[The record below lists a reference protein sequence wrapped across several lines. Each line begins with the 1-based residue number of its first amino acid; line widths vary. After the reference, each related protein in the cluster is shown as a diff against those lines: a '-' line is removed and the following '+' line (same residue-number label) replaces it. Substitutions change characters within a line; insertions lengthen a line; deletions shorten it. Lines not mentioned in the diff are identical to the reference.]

1 MACLE
6 YAVSNGCEMNELTCS
21 AAAEGGYLEAL
32 RFLHDKGC
40 PWDERTTNEAAR
52 NFNPECLHYALANG
66 CPLDDVFGLPI
77 LMIMKAISKP

>member
-6 YAVSNGCEMNELTCS
+6 YAVSNGCEMNKLTCL

-52 NFNPECLHYALANG
+52 NFNPECLHYVLNG
-66 CPLDDVFGLPI
+66 CPLDDVFGLPM
-77 LMIMKAISKP
+77 MIMKAISKP